1 MQHLKRDLERL
12 KREILSMGALVEQ
25 ATTSAMD
32 AVKRRDQDLAR
43 KVVEGDREIDEKEVE
58 VEEECLKVLALHQ
71 PVAQDLRFIV
81 ATLKVNNDLE
91 RIGDL
96 AQNIAKR
103 VVVLMESDEAG
114 FPPDL
119 HRMMDRVRSMVSRSL
134 DSLVRLDPDAARG
147 VLTDDEQVDDLHGK
161 MYREMQARM
170 IEDPQRVKDWVG
182 ILSISRYLE
191 RIADLSTNIAE
202 DVIFT
207 VEGEVVRHGHWDS
220 GPRHEAGYDE

>member
-1 MQHLKRDLERL
+1 VQHLKRDLERL

-25 ATTSAMD
+25 ATTGAMD
-32 AVKRRDQDLAR
+32 AVKRRDPELAR
-43 KVVEGDREIDEKEVE
+43 SIVEGDRKIDEKEIE

-96 AQNIAKR
+96 AQNISKR
-103 VVVLMESDEAG
+103 AIVLIETPEAA

-134 DSLVRLDPDAARG
+134 DSLVRQDAGTARS
-147 VLTDDEQVDDLHGK
+147 VLKDDEEVDDLHGK

-170 IEDPQRVKDWVG
+170 IEDPARVKDWVG
-182 ILSISRYLE
+182 MLSISRYLE

-207 VEGEVVRHGHWDS
+207 VEGEVVRHGGWES